1 MSRRLAAISRD
12 QALDYATSIGIDSE
26 PVSDR
31 PDRGSTRGENVGL
44 AYFTVDGGEEP
55 RFGLLDGERVI
66 DLAQSGGPESL
77 TAALQMPVEA
87 LRAALRVAADAPSGA
102 MPLESVVLNAPI
114 DRQEVWAAG
123 VTYLRSRDARMEES
137 KQRDVYDRVYDA
149 DRPELFLKATPNR
162 VSGPGEAIAI
172 RGDSGWD
179 VPEPELAILLNA
191 GGELVGYT
199 IGNDVSSRSIEGE
212 NPLYLP
218 QAKVYSRCAAL
229 GPVVVTTDELS
240 DVSNLAIQL
249 TIRRGGTELFQ
260 DSTATS
266 QLHRSLSDLVAYL
279 LRHNEFPAGV
289 FLMTGTGI
297 VPPSEFTLQ
306 DGDEVTIRVDG
317 IGSLVNPVVRLS

>member
-1 MSRRLAAISRD
+1 M
-12 QALDYATSIGIDSE
+12 
-26 PVSDR
+26 
-31 PDRGSTRGENVGL
+31 GL
-44 AYFTVDGGEEP
+44 AYFAVDGGEEP
-55 RFGLLDGERVI
+55 RFGLIVGERMI
-66 DLAQSGGPESL
+66 DLARSGGPESL
-77 TAALQMPVEA
+77 TAALQIPVAE
-87 LRAALRVAADAPSGA
+87 LRAALQAAEDVPHAGV
-102 MPLESVVLNAPI
+102 PLDSVTLKAPI

-137 KQRDVYDRVYDA
+137 SQRDVYDRVYDA

-162 VSGPGEAIAI
+162 VAGPGEAIAI

-191 GGELVGYT
+191 RGELVGYT

-229 GPVVVTTDELS
+229 GPAVVTVDELP
-240 DVSNLAIQL
+240 DVSNLEIEL
-249 TIRRGGTELFQ
+249 TIRRGGTALFR
-260 DSTATS
+260 DTTATS
-266 QLHRSLSDLVAYL
+266 QLHRTLSDLIAYL
-279 LRHNEFPAGV
+279 LRHNEYPEGV

>member
-1 MSRRLAAISRD
+1 
-12 QALDYATSIGIDSE
+12 
-26 PVSDR
+26 
-31 PDRGSTRGENVGL
+31 VGL
-44 AYFTVDGGEEP
+44 AYFTLDGGEP
-55 RFGLLDGERVI
+55 RFGLIDGERVI
-66 DLAQSGGPESL
+66 DLAQSGGPASL
-77 TAALQMPVEA
+77 TAALQMPIAELQSA
-87 LRAALRVAADAPSGA
+87 LRAAGDAPNGGT
-102 MPLESVVLNAPI
+102 PLMSVTLRAPI

-137 KQRDVYDRVYDA
+137 SQRDVYDRVYDA

-191 GGELVGYT
+191 RGELVGYT

-229 GPVVVTTDELS
+229 GPTVMTVDELP
-240 DVSNLAIQL
+240 DVSNLEIQL
-249 TIRRGGTELFQ
+249 TIRRGGTALFQ

-266 QLHRSLSDLVAYL
+266 QLHRKLSDLIAYL
-279 LRHNEFPAGV
+279 LRDNEYPAGV

-306 DGDEVTIRVDG
+306 DGDEVEIRIVG

>member
-1 MSRRLAAISRD
+1 
-12 QALDYATSIGIDSE
+12 
-26 PVSDR
+26 
-31 PDRGSTRGENVGL
+31 VGL
-44 AYFTVDGGEEP
+44 ACYSVDDGEEP
-55 RFGLLDGERVI
+55 RFGLIVGERVI
-66 DLAQSGGPESL
+66 DLARSGGPESL
-77 TAALQMPVEA
+77 TAALQMPVAE
-87 LRAALRVAADAPSGA
+87 LRAALRAAEEAAHVDV
-102 MPLESVVLNAPI
+102 PLDSVSLRAPI

-137 KQRDVYDRVYDA
+137 SQRDVYDRVYDA

-162 VSGPGEAIAI
+162 VSGPGEPIAI

-179 VPEPELAILLNA
+179 VPEPELAILLNVH
-191 GGELVGYT
+191 GELVGYT

-229 GPVVVTTDELS
+229 GPTVVTVDELP
-240 DVSNLAIQL
+240 DVSNLEIEL
-249 TIRRGGTELFQ
+249 TIRRGGTALFR
-260 DSTATS
+260 DTTATA
-266 QLHRSLSDLVAYL
+266 QLHRTLADLIAYL
-279 LRHNEFPAGV
+279 LRHNEYPAGV

-306 DGDEVTIRVDG
+306 DGDEVAIRIDG

>member
-1 MSRRLAAISRD
+1 
-12 QALDYATSIGIDSE
+12 
-26 PVSDR
+26 
-31 PDRGSTRGENVGL
+31 VGL
-44 AYFTVDGGEEP
+44 AYFTVDGANEP
-55 RFGLLDGERVI
+55 RFGLLAGERVV
-66 DLAQSGGPESL
+66 DLARSGGPDSL
-77 TAALQMPVEA
+77 TAALQMPAAELQAA
-87 LRAALRVAADAPSGA
+87 LRAVVAGPHDD
-102 MPLESVVLNAPI
+102 MPMTAVTLKAPI

-137 KQRDVYDRVYDA
+137 SQRDVYDRVYDA

-179 VPEPELAILLNA
+179 VPEPELAILVNA
-191 GGELVGYT
+191 HGELVGYT

-229 GPVVVTTDELS
+229 GPAVVTVDELP
-240 DVSNLAIQL
+240 DVSNLEIQL
-249 TIRRGGTELFQ
+249 TIRRDGAQLFEE
-260 DSTATS
+260 STATS
-266 QLHRSLSDLVAYL
+266 QLHRSLSDLMEYL
-279 LRHNEFPAGV
+279 LRDNEFPAGV

-306 DGDEVTIRVDG
+306 DGDEVTIRIEG
-317 IGSLVNPVVRLS
+317 IGSLVNPVIRLS

>member
-1 MSRRLAAISRD
+1 M
-12 QALDYATSIGIDSE
+12 
-26 PVSDR
+26 
-31 PDRGSTRGENVGL
+31 GL
-44 AYFTVDGGEEP
+44 AYFTLDGGEP
-55 RFGLLDGERVI
+55 RFGLIVGERVI
-66 DLAQSGGPESL
+66 DLAQSGGPASL
-77 TAALQMPVEA
+77 TAALQMPIAELQSA
-87 LRAALRVAADAPSGA
+87 LRAAGDAPNGGT
-102 MPLESVVLNAPI
+102 PLMSVTLRAPI

-137 KQRDVYDRVYDA
+137 SQRDVYDRVYDA

-191 GGELVGYT
+191 RGELVGYT

-229 GPVVVTTDELS
+229 GPTVMTVDELP
-240 DVSNLAIQL
+240 DVSNLEIQL
-249 TIRRGGTELFQ
+249 TIRRGGAALFQ

-266 QLHRSLSDLVAYL
+266 QLHRKLSDLIAYL
-279 LRHNEFPAGV
+279 LRDNEYPAGV

-306 DGDEVTIRVDG
+306 DGDEVEIRIAG

>member
-1 MSRRLAAISRD
+1 MK
-12 QALDYATSIGIDSE
+12 
-26 PVSDR
+26 
-31 PDRGSTRGENVGL
+31 L
-44 AYFTVDGGEEP
+44 AYFTADRGGEP
-55 RFGLLDGERVI
+55 HFGLLSGERVI

-77 TAALQMPVEA
+77 TAALQMPAAKFLAA
-87 LRAALRVAADAPSGA
+87 LRAAEDAPQVD
-102 MPLESVVLNAPI
+102 MPLTSVVLKAPI
-114 DRQEVWAAG
+114 DHQEVWAAG

-137 KQRDVYDRVYDA
+137 SQRDVYDRVYDA

-191 GGELVGYT
+191 HGELVGYT

-229 GPVVVTTDELS
+229 GPAVVTIDELP
-240 DVSNLAIQL
+240 DVSNLEIQL

-266 QLHRSLSDLVAYL
+266 QLHRSLSDLTDYL
-279 LRHNEFPAGV
+279 LRDNEFPAGV

-306 DGDEVTIRVDG
+306 DGDEVTIRIDG

>member
-1 MSRRLAAISRD
+1 MVAVL
-12 QALDYATSIGIDSE
+12 E
-26 PVSDR
+26 
-31 PDRGSTRGENVGL
+31 GESVKL
-44 AYFTVDGGEEP
+44 AYFTADRGGEL
-55 RFGLLDGERVI
+55 RFGLLSGERVI
-66 DLAQSGGPESL
+66 DLAQSGGPASL
-77 TAALQMPVEA
+77 AAALQMSAAEILAA
-87 LRAALRVAADAPSGA
+87 LRAAEDAPQVD
-102 MPLESVVLNAPI
+102 MPLTSVVLKAPI
-114 DRQEVWAAG
+114 DHQEVWAAG

-137 KQRDVYDRVYDA
+137 SQRDVYDRVYDA

-191 GGELVGYT
+191 HGELVGYT

-229 GPVVVTTDELS
+229 GPAVVTIDELP
-240 DVSNLAIQL
+240 DVSNLEIQL

-266 QLHRSLSDLVAYL
+266 QLHRSLSDLTDYL
-279 LRHNEFPAGV
+279 LRDNEFPAGV

-306 DGDEVTIRVDG
+306 DGDEVTIRIDG
-317 IGSLVNPVVRLS
+317 IGSLENPVVRLS

>member
-1 MSRRLAAISRD
+1 M
-12 QALDYATSIGIDSE
+12 
-26 PVSDR
+26 
-31 PDRGSTRGENVGL
+31 GL
-44 AYFTVDGGEEP
+44 AYFTVEGAGEP
-55 RFGLLDGERVI
+55 RLGLLAGERLI
-66 DLAQSGGPESL
+66 DLARSGGPDSL
-77 TAALQMPVEA
+77 AAALQVSA
-87 LRAALRVAADAPSGA
+87 SDLRAALRAAEDAPDGDV
-102 MPLESVVLNAPI
+102 PLASVTLRAPI

-137 KQRDVYDRVYDA
+137 SQRDVYDRVYDA

-179 VPEPELAILLNA
+179 VPEPELVMLLNA
-191 GGELVGYT
+191 HGELVGYT

-229 GPVVVTTDELS
+229 GPVIATVDELP
-240 DVSNLAIQL
+240 DVSNLEIQL

-266 QLHRSLSDLVAYL
+266 QLHRSLSDLMDYL
-279 LRHNEFPAGV
+279 LRANEFPAGV

-306 DGDEVTIRVDG
+306 DGDEVTIRIEG
-317 IGSLVNPVVRLS
+317 IGSLANPVVRLS

>member
-1 MSRRLAAISRD
+1 
-12 QALDYATSIGIDSE
+12 
-26 PVSDR
+26 
-31 PDRGSTRGENVGL
+31 VGF
-44 AYFTVDGGEEP
+44 AYFTVDGANEP
-55 RFGLLDGERVI
+55 RFGLVAGERVV
-66 DLAQSGGPESL
+66 DLARSGGPDSL
-77 TAALQMPVEA
+77 TAALQMPAAELRTA
-87 LRAALRVAADAPSGA
+87 LSAIENAPHEE
-102 MPLESVVLNAPI
+102 MPLSAVTLKAPI

-137 KQRDVYDRVYDA
+137 SQRDVYDRVYDA
-149 DRPELFLKATPNR
+149 DRPELFLKATPHR

-179 VPEPELAILLNA
+179 VPEPELVILLNA
-191 GGELVGYT
+191 HGELIGYT

-229 GPVVVTTDELS
+229 GPAVVTVDELP
-240 DVSNLAIQL
+240 DVSNLDIQL
-249 TIRRGGTELFQ
+249 TIRRDGRQLFQ

-266 QLHRSLSDLVAYL
+266 QLHRSLTELMEYL
-279 LRHNEFPAGV
+279 QRDNEFPAGV

-306 DGDEVTIRVDG
+306 DGDEVTIRIEG